1 VTNFGLIS
9 YVNFFRLYPDSKTFV
24 DMTLKREPEVIRQ
37 AFKELLT
44 TKNDVDSMT
53 LYDIRYTVEPA

>member
-1 VTNFGLIS
+1 MANFGSIY

-37 AFKELLT
+37 AFQELLT
-44 TKNDVDSMT
+44 TKNDVDPMT
-53 LYDIRYTVEPA
+53 LDDIRYIVEPA